1 MPRVTRG
8 NKKLLRRK
16 KILKLAKGFFGA
28 KRKNYRTAKEAVER
42 ALLYSYR
49 DRKNRKRDFRRL
61 WNIRINA
68 AVREFDLSYSKFI
81 YGLNKSNIK
90 LNRKVLANLARYHAL
105 RIHSGFQWSLFNYTH
120 DLHALQKNDSSST
133 NEMGDRPYLDT

>member
-28 KRKNYRTAKEAVER
+28 KRKNYRTAKEAVEK
-42 ALLYSYR
+42 ALTYSYR
-49 DRKNRKRDFRRL
+49 DRRNRKRDFRTL

-68 AVREFDLSYSKFI
+68 GVREYGISYSKFI
-81 YGLNKSNIK
+81 YGLKKSEII
-90 LNRKVLANLARYHAL
+90 LNRKMLSNLAVTEPETFKVIVEKAKAL
-105 RIHSGFQWSLFNYTH
+105 I
-120 DLHALQKNDSSST
+120 
-133 NEMGDRPYLDT
+133 